1 MKAWHIEN
9 LERIKL
15 VESIL
20 PKKEGEI
27 KLKMSKVA
35 ISSTDFAYFASDA
48 PDKNAELTVPG
59 HSAVAYMSEDDP
71 SVGLKMGA
79 RVVVSPFVR
88 HEEHGV
94 KKVRVLGVDENGLLS
109 DFVSVPAENVY
120 ALPDGIPDDEAIFA
134 EYIAL
139 GNNVLNSLE
148 ADKGDFV
155 VIVGEHLKHFHSRE
169 GGLFLQ
175 LGRNVGAV
183 KFRTEGIIIDD
194 SLLALYYQM
203 IPVLVDL
210 DAEKL
215 ALAASWGVYYTLNPT
230 YDNLERRVEEITGGR
245 MAECSV
251 YVGDGVPFNTAL
263 RLVKDKGEVVV
274 AGYSVRSGHSI
285 DVSVV
290 LTKQLRLIGVADG
303 YGEMSSAINLLA
315 NRIVKT
321 DGLIASRINFDD
333 VPEMVVQCAQYPY
346 QYNKIVVS
354 ID

>member
-15 VESIL
+15 IESVL
-20 PKKEGEI
+20 PKKPGEV
-27 KLKMSKVA
+27 KLKVAKVA
-35 ISSTDFAYFASDA
+35 ISSTDFSYFASDT
-48 PDKNAELTVPG
+48 PNKNAALTVPG
-59 HSAVAYMSEDDP
+59 HSAVAYMSEDGPDLF
-71 SVGLKMGA
+71 LKLGA
-79 RVVVSPFVR
+79 RVVVSPFVM

-94 KKVRVLGVDENGLLS
+94 KHVSVLGVDEDGLLS

-139 GNNVLNSLE
+139 GNNVLNSLD

-155 VIVGEHLKHFHSRE
+155 VIVGASTL
-169 GGLFLQ
+169 GLVLAQ
-175 LGRNVGAV
+175 
-183 KFRTEGIIIDD
+183 
-194 SLLALYYQM
+194 LALYYQM
-203 IPVLVDL
+203 IPILVDL

-245 MAECSV
+245 MAESSV
-251 YVGDGVPFNTAL
+251 YVGDGVPFNMAL
-263 RLVKDKGEVVV
+263 RLVKDKGDVVV
-274 AGYSVRSGHSI
+274 AGYSVRSGHTI

-290 LTKQLRLIGVADG
+290 LQKQLRLIGVADG

-315 NRIVKT
+315 NRIIKT
-321 DGLIASRINFDD
+321 DGLINSRIDFSE
-333 VPEMVVQCAQYPY
+333 VPEMVAQCAEYPY
-346 QYNKIVVS
+346 QYNKIVVNV
-354 ID
+354 D

>member
-1 MKAWHIEN
+1 MKSWHIEN
-9 LERIKL
+9 LARIKL
-15 VESIL
+15 VESVL
-20 PKKEGEI
+20 RKNEGEV

-48 PDKNAELTVPG
+48 PDKNPELTVPG
-59 HSAVAYMSEDDP
+59 HSAVAYMSEDCDAL
-71 SVGLKMGA
+71 GLKMGA
-79 RVVVSPFVR
+79 RAVISPYVR
-88 HEEHGV
+88 YEEHGV
-94 KKVRVLGVDENGLLS
+94 KKVSVLGVDRDGLLS

-148 ADKGDFV
+148 VDKGDFV
-155 VIVGEHLKHFHSRE
+155 VIVGASTL
-169 GGLFLQ
+169 GLILAQ
-175 LGRNVGAV
+175 
-183 KFRTEGIIIDD
+183 
-194 SLLALYYQM
+194 LALYYQM
-203 IPVLVDL
+203 IPVIIDL

-215 ALAASWGVYYTLNPT
+215 ALAAGWGVYYTLNPA

-245 MAECSV
+245 MAEASV

-263 RLVKDKGEVVV
+263 RLVKDKGEVAI

-285 DVSVV
+285 DVSAV
-290 LTKQLRLIGVADG
+290 LSKQLRLIGVADG

-321 DGLIASRINFDD
+321 NGLINSRIGFDE
-333 VPEMVVQCAQYPY
+333 VPEMVAQCAQYPY
-346 QYNKIVVS
+346 QYNKIVVEV
-354 ID
+354 D

>member
-15 VESIL
+15 VESVL
-20 PKKEGEI
+20 PRKEGEV

-35 ISSTDFAYFASDA
+35 ISSTDLAYFASDDPA
-48 PDKNAELTVPG
+48 KDASLTVPG

-71 SVGLKMGA
+71 SLGLKMGA

-88 HEEHGV
+88 HIEHGV
-94 KKVRVLGVDENGLLS
+94 KHVRVLGVDTDGLLS

-155 VIVGEHLKHFHSRE
+155 VIVGASTL
-169 GGLFLQ
+169 GLILAQ
-175 LGRNVGAV
+175 
-183 KFRTEGIIIDD
+183 
-194 SLLALYYQM
+194 LALYYQM
-203 IPVLVDL
+203 IPILVDL

-245 MAECSV
+245 MAESSV
-251 YVGDGVPFNTAL
+251 YVGDGVPFGMAL

-274 AGYSVRSGHSI
+274 AGYSVRNGHSM
-285 DVSVV
+285 DVSEV
-290 LTKQLRLIGVADG
+290 LTKQLTMKGVADG
-303 YGEMSSAINLLA
+303 YGEMASAINLLA

-321 DGLIASRINFDD
+321 DGLINTRINFSDI
-333 VPEMVVQCAQYPY
+333 PEMVVQCAEYPY
-346 QYNKIVVS
+346 QYNKIVVN

>member
-1 MKAWHIEN
+1 MKSWHIEN

-155 VIVGEHLKHFHSRE
+155 VIVGASTL
-169 GGLFLQ
+169 GLILAQ
-175 LGRNVGAV
+175 
-183 KFRTEGIIIDD
+183 
-194 SLLALYYQM
+194 LALYYQM

>member
-15 VESIL
+15 VESVL
-20 PKKEGEI
+20 PKREGEV
-27 KLKMSKVA
+27 KLRVSKVA
-35 ISSTDFAYFASDA
+35 ISSTDFAYFASDS
-48 PDKNAELTVPG
+48 PNKDSGLTVPG
-59 HSAVAYMSEDDP
+59 HSAVAYMSEDDDDL
-71 SVGLKMGA
+71 VLKMGA
-79 RVVVSPFVR
+79 RVVISPFVK
-88 HEEHGV
+88 HVEHGV
-94 KKVRVLGVDENGLLS
+94 SRVSVLGVDENGLLS

-148 ADKGDFV
+148 AGKGDFV
-155 VIVGEHLKHFHSRE
+155 VIVGASTL
-169 GGLFLQ
+169 GL
-175 LGRNVGAV
+175 
-183 KFRTEGIIIDD
+183 IIAQ
-194 SLLALYYQM
+194 LALYYQM

-245 MAECSV
+245 MAESSV
-251 YVGDGVPFNTAL
+251 YVGDGVPFNMAL
-263 RLVKDKGEVVV
+263 RLVKDKG
-274 AGYSVRSGHSI
+274 
-285 DVSVV
+285 
-290 LTKQLRLIGVADG
+290 LRLIGVADG

-321 DGLIASRINFDD
+321 DGLINSRIDFSA
-333 VPEMVVQCAQYPY
+333 VPEMVVQCAEYPY
-346 QYNKIVVS
+346 QYNKIVVT